1 LEEISGCNGLC
12 AENSVVKSSN
22 CGCGR
27 WNSVYVIQFS
37 SLLNLR

>member
-1 LEEISGCNGLC
+1 MTEMNLYEEAQQLLEEISGCNGLC

-27 WNSVYVIQFS
+27 
-37 SLLNLR
+37 